1 MRWNLTRH
9 RHRAPRPA
17 DDGPGAHP
25 PQPRSRLDAV
35 QERQLASVFE
45 PPRWLRDLGRA
56 SWLLVGVVALVAGSV
71 WLLSEISVIA
81 VPVLVG
87 LVVATVA
94 SPLVTMMQRHR
105 VPRALGSLVVLL
117 GLAALGL
124 VVLVVVLGGIASQAD
139 EIADNA
145 TAAAATVETWLRDV
159 GVDENAAADAREHL
173 QDEAPAIGSTL
184 LEGVAAGITGLTS
197 LLFGLSFTVLSVYFL
212 LKDGPALRAWVD
224 RHLGVPLP
232 VARTVT
238 GDVVTSLRRYFTGV
252 TIVSVFNGVVVG
264 LGAML
269 LGVPLPG
276 TIAVVTFVTAY
287 VPYVGAFVAGAFAVV
302 LALGGGDTT
311 TAILMLLIVLLA
323 NGALQQ
329 VVQPLAF
336 GATLD
341 LNPLLVLVVTIAAGT
356 LFGMVGL
363 ILAAPLVSAGIHV
376 VRDVARIRT
385 PAAAP
390 TEAGETPP
398 VPV

>member
-9 RHRAPRPA
+9 RHRAARPA
-17 DDGPGAHP
+17 DDGAAAHA
-25 PQPRSRLDAV
+25 PQLRSRLDAV
-35 QERQLASVFE
+35 QERQLATVFE

-71 WLLSEISVIA
+71 WLLGKISVIA
-81 VPVLVG
+81 VPVLLG

-124 VVLVVVLGGIASQAD
+124 VVLVVVLGGITSQAD

-145 TAAAATVETWLRDV
+145 TAAAATVESWLHDV

-173 QDEAPAIGSTL
+173 QQEAPAIGSTL
-184 LEGVAAGITGLTS
+184 LKGVAAGIAGLTS
-197 LLFGLSFTVLSVYFL
+197 LLFGLSFTILSVYFL

-224 RHLGVPLP
+224 QHLGVPPP

-252 TIVSVFNGVVVG
+252 TIVAAFNGVVVG

-269 LGVPLPG
+269 LGVPLAG

-311 TAILMLLIVLLA
+311 TAMLMLLIVLVA

-356 LFGMVGL
+356 RFGMVGL
-363 ILAAPLVSAGIHV
+363 ILAAPLVSAGIHI
-376 VRDVARIRT
+376 VRDVARFRT
-385 PAAAP
+385 AAAAP
-390 TEAGETPP
+390 TGAGETPP

>member
-1 MRWNLTRH
+1 MRWNLTWH
-9 RHRAPRPA
+9 RHRAAQPA
-17 DDGPGAHP
+17 DDGPAA
-25 PQPRSRLDAV
+25 PQLRSRLDAV

-117 GLAALGL
+117 GLAALAL

-197 LLFGLSFTVLSVYFL
+197 LLFGLSFTILSVYFL

-232 VARTVT
+232 IARTVT

-385 PAAAP
+385 TAAP